1 MCFVTYLPCQDGFV
15 LTSNRDEH
23 IGRPKAMPPRQYT
36 INEQSV
42 FYPKDG
48 LAGGTW
54 IAASSEWTLCLL
66 NGAFVK
72 HQPRPPY
79 RRSRGLVVLD
89 FFVQNDA
96 ERFIQ
101 NYHFEGIEPFTLIIV
116 GSQTLHQLRWDGALL
131 HHSLL
136 DPSRAYA
143 WSSVTLYTGEVI
155 REREAWFEK
164 WQSVHSVFEG
174 DDVVDFHK
182 FGGKGDTDNDLIIN
196 RETGLQTV
204 SITQIQHTTA
214 HFLMTYL
221 DCLNCHQYRYRIFET
236 VEN

>member
-1 MCFVTYLPCQDGFV
+1 MCFVTYLPYQDGFV

-23 IGRPKAMPPRQYT
+23 IGRPKAVPPRQYA
-36 INEQSV
+36 IGEQSV

-72 HQPRPPY
+72 HQHRPPY

-89 FFVQNDA
+89 FFAQNDA
-96 ERFIQ
+96 EKFIQ
-101 NYHFEGIEPFTLIIV
+101 DYDFGGIEPFTLIMV
-116 GSQTLHQLRWDGALL
+116 GTQALHQLRWDDAVL
-131 HHSLL
+131 HHSPL
-136 DPSRAYA
+136 DPTRAHA
-143 WSSVTLYTGEVI
+143 WSSVTLYADEVI

-164 WQSVHSVFEG
+164 WQNVHSVFEG

-182 FGGKGDTDNDLIIN
+182 FGGKGDTDNDLIIS
-196 RETGLQTV
+196 RETGLKTV
-204 SITQIQHTTA
+204 SITQVQHTSA

-221 DCLNCHQYRYRIFET
+221 DRLNGHQYRYRIFET
-236 VEN
+236 VEI